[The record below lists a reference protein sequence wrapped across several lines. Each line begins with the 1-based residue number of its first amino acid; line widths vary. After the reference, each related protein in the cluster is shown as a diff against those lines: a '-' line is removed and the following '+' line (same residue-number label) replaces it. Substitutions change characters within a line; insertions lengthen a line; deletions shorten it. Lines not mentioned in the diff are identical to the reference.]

1 MEGGVPPMGSLLGID
16 SKYGQNLK
24 DDLSRAA
31 MPSSGH
37 QTQEDSRRHK
47 ILVRTVWLRSQSTWK
62 LNSGPR
68 SLLYVLNCFRG
79 SQPVVETPLAK
90 LCPQNIYINYTT
102 IHNISKVMM

>member
-1 MEGGVPPMGSLLGID
+1 MGSLLGID

-31 MPSSGH
+31 MTSSGH

-47 ILVRTVWLRSQSTWK
+47 SLVRTVWLRSQSTWK
-62 LNSGPR
+62 LKSGPG